1 MLLTNVTF
9 CYKLVVMCKYAI
21 YHFISKEAINH
32 VIKTGYRTV

>member
-1 MLLTNVTF
+1 MLLTHVTF

-21 YHFISKEAINH
+21 YNFISKEAINH